1 MRKENHRKI
10 NSAIPHYLTLL
21 IFWRLYHHQYNKH
34 FLHMNLKTCC
44 PIFLNKVSLKTN
56 HIKINYVDT
65 HNKPITSA
73 CSVTATAR

>member
-21 IFWRLYHHQYNKH
+21 IFWRL
-34 FLHMNLKTCC
+34 FLACEFENMLSY
-44 PIFLNKVSLKTN
+44 FFNKVSLKTN

>member
-1 MRKENHRKI
+1 MRKEIHRKI

-21 IFWRLYHHQYNKH
+21 IFWLIIPPSIYKH
-34 FLHMNLKTCC
+34 FLHVNLKTCF